1 MNMEPPPLQNQL
13 PFYVTQEQFV
23 ACELRIM
30 QRMQQHSNAIND
42 MRAELIAA
50 NMHMQQQINDL
61 RDAVRALEHRCG
73 VRTLTCAA
81 VALNSRF

>member
-1 MNMEPPPLQNQL
+1 MNMETPPLQNQL

>member
-50 NMHMQQQINDL
+50 NMHMQQQINLLHPPTLPKSNDL
-61 RDAVRALEHRCG
+61 QSG
-73 VRTLTCAA
+73 
-81 VALNSRF
+81 